1 MKKKL
6 LILLIPFF
14 IIIFVLYGKSI
25 EVFVNWN
32 IYLPS
37 IKENNII
44 FEDFFRNG
52 DRISILTL
60 SNSKKVSQTIKINH
74 FETIQSENI
83 DTIREILQSFFNGL
97 SNDGKQSFDNNINIE
112 QILDCS
118 ENNYYLY
125 KTKKEKG
132 HESESFTLLILDS
145 EKKIIYE
152 FTSIRWNKIKIK
164 NIRLSKRI
172 QLILIELL
180 YKKILICYILKIE
193 YNIKIRMKK
202 IKVWEFIR
210 QITSIVDSKIL
221 FIL

>member
-152 FTSIRWNKIKIK
+152 FTSIR
-164 NIRLSKRI
+164 
-172 QLILIELL
+172 
-180 YKKILICYILKIE
+180 
-193 YNIKIRMKK
+193 
-202 IKVWEFIR
+202 
-210 QITSIVDSKIL
+210 
-221 FIL
+221 